1 MHKIG
6 RVVVAALLLA
16 GPQQLS
22 AAAPAVEFWLENG
35 MQVVVIEDQRSPA
48 VTHMVLYRV
57 GAADEPPGKSGIAHF
72 VEHLMFRGTDE
83 YGPGEIDRIVE
94 SVGGVQSAFTSPD
107 QTGYYQRVAAEH
119 LETVMELESVRMDG
133 LLITDEDIA
142 IERNVVLEERN
153 ERTDSSP
160 DAQFAEQRRAALYL
174 NHPYGIP
181 TIGWRHEIEA
191 LDRDD
196 IFGFYRR
203 YYAPNNAILVVA
215 GSVEPE
221 VVLSLAEKHYG
232 SHQASAEEFSRA
244 RRQEP
249 PHRSA
254 RRLSMSDPRVAQ
266 PYFVRSY
273 LAPERDPGDQEAAA
287 ALTILAEIL
296 GGGGINSVFS
306 QELELRT
313 EKAIYTSASYGGS
326 TVDDT
331 SFVLFALPKEG
342 VALDELE
349 AEMDRVIAD
358 FLEEGVDEDHLA
370 RVKVQLR
377 AAWIYAQD
385 DVQGLGFEYGKALAN
400 GLSIN
405 DVEEWPA
412 VLDAVTADDIVE
424 AATAVF
430 SLEKSVTGWMMP
442 AGTDS

>member
-1 MHKIG
+1 MRKLG
-6 RVVVAALLLA
+6 RAVVAALLLA

-35 MQVVVIEDQRSPA
+35 MQVVVIEDHRSPA

-72 VEHLMFRGTDE
+72 VEHMMFRGTE
-83 YGPGEIDRIVE
+83 NYGPGEIDRIVE
-94 SVGGVQSAFTSPD
+94 SVGGVQNAFTTPD
-107 QTGYYQRVAAEH
+107 NTGYYQRVAAEH
-119 LETVMELESVRMDG
+119 LETVMELESDRMDG
-133 LLITDEDIA
+133 LLVTAEDVA
-142 IERNVVLEERN
+142 TERNVVLEERN
-153 ERTDSSP
+153 ERTDNNP

-191 LDRDD
+191 LGLDD
-196 IFGFYRR
+196 VLEFYRR

-215 GSVEPE
+215 GDAEPE
-221 VVLSLAEKHYG
+221 EVLRLARKHYG
-232 SHQASAEEFSRA
+232 THEASAEEFSRV

-254 RRLSMSDPRVAQ
+254 RRMSMSDPRVAQ
-266 PYFVRSY
+266 PYLVRSY

-287 ALTILAEIL
+287 ALTILAEML
-296 GGGGINSVFS
+296 GGGGINSIFS
-306 QELELRT
+306 QELELQA
-313 EKAIYTSASYGGS
+313 EKAIYTSASYGGGS
-326 TVDDT
+326 IDDA
-331 SFVLFALPKEG
+331 SFVLFALPKDG
-342 VALDELE
+342 VSLEELE

-358 FLEEGVDEDHLA
+358 FLKNEVDDEHLA
-370 RVKVQLR
+370 RIKAQLR
-377 AAWIYAQD
+377 AAWIYGLD

-400 GLSIN
+400 GLSIK

-412 VLDAVTADDIVE
+412 VLAAVTADDIIE

-430 SLEKSVTGWMMP
+430 NLDNSVTGWMMP
-442 AGTDS
+442 EGSES